1 MNHLLWERYPSIYL
15 SGDPSAMKQTRT
27 LPARTLPARAL
38 TLPAL
43 GLALALTLTAC
54 GEPSEETIP
63 AGPTED
69 TTPTAVADDDA
80 ADGTTEDSDDG
91 TPEDSDD
98 GTTATPSGLTVT
110 VEGQGVK
117 LLRVQ
122 GDDDVD
128 DTDDVDDADDVDD
141 TDDQVLK
148 GKLISGPGGCLA
160 LQPGDQPQL
169 LVFGEDAELSDSP
182 PTVTMD
188 DTAYQVGDDFPVEA
202 TRIDLAD
209 VQGVP
214 DQCSQ
219 RAAAQAWLVD
229 G

>member
-1 MNHLLWERYPSIYL
+1 MNHLSWERYPSICL
-15 SGDPSAMKQTRT
+15 SGD
-27 LPARTLPARAL
+27 
-38 TLPAL
+38 
-43 GLALALTLTAC
+43 LALALTLTAC
-54 GEPSEETIP
+54 GETSEETTP

-69 TTPTAVADDDA
+69 TTPTAVTDDA
-80 ADGTTEDSDDG
+80 DEGTTEDSDDG

-122 GDDDVD
+122 GDDG
-128 DTDDVDDADDVDD
+128 VDDADDVDD
-141 TDDQVLK
+141 TDDADDQVLE

-169 LVFGEDAELSDSP
+169 LVFGDDAELSDSP
-182 PTVTMD
+182 PTVTVD

-219 RAAAQAWLVD
+219 GAAAQAWLVD

>member
-1 MNHLLWERYPSIYL
+1 MNHLSWERYPSIYL
-15 SGDPSAMKQTRT
+15 SGHPSAMKQTRT

-54 GEPSEETIP
+54 GETSEETIP

-69 TTPTAVADDDA
+69 TTPTAVTDDA
-80 ADGTTEDSDDG
+80 DEGTT
-91 TPEDSDD
+91 EDSDD

-128 DTDDVDDADDVDD
+128 DADDVDD
-141 TDDQVLK
+141 TDDADDQVLE

-169 LVFGEDAELSDSP
+169 LVFGDDAELSDSP
-182 PTVTMD
+182 PTVTVD

-219 RAAAQAWLVD
+219 GAAAQAWLVD